1 MNLTQLS
8 ETVFVSGQISADDLP
23 QLKERGFSAVICN
36 RPDGEDPGQPTAQE
50 LQGAALAAGLAFYHV
65 PFDPQN
71 PSETMVADFAAALD
85 AAPAGQVLAYCRS
98 GNRSARLW
106 QASGAR

>member
-8 ETVFVSGQISADDLP
+8 ETVYVSGQISPADLP
-23 QLKERGFSAVICN
+23 ALNERGFSAVICN
-36 RPDGEDPGQPTAQE
+36 RPDGEDPGQPNAQE
-50 LQGAALAAGLAFYHV
+50 IQEAASAAGLLFFHV

-71 PSETMVADFAAALD
+71 PSETMVADFADALD
-85 AAPAGQVLAYCRS
+85 AAPEGRVLAYCRS
-98 GNRSARLW
+98 GNRSGRLW